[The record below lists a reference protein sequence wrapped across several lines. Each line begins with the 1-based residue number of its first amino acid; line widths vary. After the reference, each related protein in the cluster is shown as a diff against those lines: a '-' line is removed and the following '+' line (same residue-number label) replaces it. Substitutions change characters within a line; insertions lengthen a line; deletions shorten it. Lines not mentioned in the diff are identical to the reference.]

1 MAITIEQKPL
11 YNNFP
16 VGQQVIYT
24 VYESTIANYYNF
36 KYIAEVYISTD
47 VTINLLNTTDRVGIF
62 KTTPNNAG
70 VGIFDLQPFIE
81 NYVSPQ
87 NTGVGASGKS
97 SSEYKGV
104 DYSLNTPHPI
114 HLIDTYSKNEN
125 GMKSMA
131 VKFKAEGST
140 TPTGAVQDLGLT
152 TNSRMLYFFN
162 GVLHHNNVLTL
173 GQTGS
178 QQGDYGFNLVDADL
192 YTVRTGNKF
201 LTNAPT
207 TQYANVDDYGTVG
220 MLNFL
225 PGGSADKINQLNF
238 EYFKKDG
245 SSVTESKAQN
255 FSHGGCTNLDST
267 KCMFLFAGIY
277 PANLRNWSTVFQGLV
292 AADTIDYYT
301 VQAQST
307 AGSTLS
313 QKYTI
318 YINCPNAKGYESIR
332 LTWLNQWGAWDYYT
346 FTMKSVK
353 SLTTNRTTYNQM
365 SGTWNESQYSINGYK
380 GGRKN
385 FRVNSTERIVVNT
398 GYISEEHSAWF
409 EELVNSPEVYILNGF
424 DASESNPYNTIT
436 NKYVEPVLI
445 TTSDYTRKTVAND
458 KLIQY
463 TFNMERN
470 KTRKTQ
476 TA

>member
-16 VGQQVIYT
+16 AGQQIIYT
-24 VYESTIANYYNF
+24 VSEPTVATYFNF
-36 KYIAEVYISTD
+36 KYIAEVYISTG
-47 VTINLLNTTDRVGIF
+47 VTINFASTSLRVAIF

-70 VGIFDLQPFIE
+70 VGIFDLQPFLE
-81 NYVSPQ
+81 SYVTAQ
-87 NTGVGASGKS
+87 NTGVGGTNQS
-97 SSEYKGV
+97 SSEYKTV
-104 DYSLNTPHPI
+104 DYSIDTPHPI
-114 HLIDTYSKNEN
+114 HLIDKYSKNAM
-125 GMKSMA
+125 GIRGLA
-131 VKFKAEGST
+131 VRFKAEGST
-140 TPTGAVQDLGLT
+140 TATGAVADLGFT
-152 TNSRMLYFFN
+152 TNGRMLYFFN
-162 GVLHHNNVLTL
+162 GVLYQDNPLTYSS
-173 GQTGS
+173 GN
-178 QQGDYGFNLVDADL
+178 YGFNLGAADL
-192 YTVRTGNKF
+192 YTIRTGDKF

-207 TQYANVDDYGTVG
+207 TQYANIDDYGTVG

-225 PGGSADKINQLNF
+225 PGGTSDRVNELNF

-245 SSVTESKAQN
+245 SSVTETSTQGYSA
-255 FSHGGCTNLDST
+255 GGCTNLDNV

-292 AADTIDYYT
+292 TAGTIDYYT
-301 VQAQST
+301 VQASST
-307 AGSTLS
+307 ASNNLS

-318 YINCPNAKGYESIR
+318 NINCPNTKGYESVR

-346 FTMKSVK
+346 FTQKSVK
-353 SLTTNRTTYNQM
+353 SLTTNSTTYTQM
-365 SGTWNESQYSINGYK
+365 SGSWNDSKYLIHGYK

-398 GYISEEHSAWF
+398 DYVTEEHSAWF
-409 EELVNSPEVYILNGF
+409 EELINSTEVYILKGF
-424 DASESNPYNTIT
+424 DASETNPYNTIT

-458 KLIQY
+458 RLIQY

-470 KTRKTQ
+470 KTRQTQ